1 MTEQKNSGIL
11 KHTHF
16 FFSYSLELLSEA
28 VEGQHLVNVNMAQRV
43 KRTQRERILKDIIKV
58 SLDSSSSP
66 SEDNLK
72 F

>member
-28 VEGQHLVNVNMAQRV
+28 VEGQHLVNVNMAQR
-43 KRTQRERILKDIIKV
+43 KKKSAGILKDIIKV
-58 SLDSSSSP
+58 LLD
-66 SEDNLK
+66 ERAAATAAK
-72 F
+72 KII